1 MRLSEYAST
10 QRTYGSRKV
19 PRSVQQ
25 SIPIDRIYEDGTWC
39 CGNVYSQMW
48 SMPDI
53 NFTMSDEDNKAKI
66 LNLLGKV
73 YMGVPSDCWLKI
85 CIVSQRMDEKSFREN
100 VLLHRNL
107 DGLDKWRV
115 ERNRRI
121 RQCVQ
126 DAGNVVQHK
135 YLILSTNKQNVTD
148 ARSRLRQVQGN
159 LLAELSN
166 LGCTIKPMTN
176 NERLEVLHNFFR
188 RGEEGRFQF
197 SFDDYGKLGNDFRN
211 TIAPDAMR
219 FTTQHAEIDD
229 GFAKAMTI
237 AQYPQQLSD
246 NFVATLLQQVPYIVL
261 SIDIT
266 PVETEDAMREIE
278 ASQMKIDSEKYR
290 ANRRNVENLDFMAT
304 ISPRNQQ
311 QEKYTAEI
319 RNAICEGD
327 QQIFMVLLSVAFFA
341 DTPDELR
348 QETDALQSAAANF
361 NCRFTE
367 MRFQQE
373 NCFNTAMP
381 YGLRR
386 VESSHMM
393 LTRSVTALVPFVAQE
408 VQSPQGIFYGRN
420 AITGNLI
427 VGDRTKL
434 INGNA
439 MVIATSGSGK
449 SMSVKMEIIMEFL
462 RWPNARFILVD
473 PENEYE
479 LLVKAL
485 GGEAIKVSVDSRTH
499 FNPLD
504 YHYDPKTD
512 VPPDVAKIEFVLS
525 MLDKLIGENG
535 HLQPED
541 RSLIAASLKNIYKP
555 LIASG
560 YTAPCPTLGDLY
572 RDLNKSNLRRAKQ
585 LALMLDVFANGSLQ
599 AFSHTTNVDRK
610 KLRQGE
616 EYGSARWGK
625 PEDIKPYMDPEFS
638 NNVILTQTEFL
649 TMNSRPKQPKYARNK
664 NILVIGGSGSGKTRF
679 FVKPNLMQMHSSY
692 VVTDPKGTV
701 LVECGKMLEKG
712 GYVIKSLNTI
722 NFRKSMHYN
731 PFSYIR
737 SEKDILKLV
746 NTIIVNTKG
755 DGDKS
760 GEDFWVKAE
769 KLYYTA
775 LIGYIWYEAPD
786 HEKNFTT
793 LLEMINASEAREDD
807 ETFKNPVDVMFDEL
821 EARDPDHFAVKQ
833 YRKYKLAAGDVCSK

>member
-25 SIPIDRIYEDGTWC
+25 SIPIDRIYEDGTWR

-327 QQIFMVLLSVAFFA
+327 QQVFMVLLSVAFFA

-408 VQSPQGIFYGRN
+408 VQSPKGIFYGRN

-572 RDLNKSNLRRAKQ
+572 RDLNKSNLRCAKQ

-599 AFSHTTNVDRK
+599 AFSHTTNVDMNNRLICFNIQSLGDQ
-610 KLRQGE
+610 LRPIAMM
-616 EYGSARWGK
+616 S
-625 PEDIKPYMDPEFS
+625 
-638 NNVILTQTEFL
+638 
-649 TMNSRPKQPKYARNK
+649 
-664 NILVIGGSGSGKTRF
+664 
-679 FVKPNLMQMHSSY
+679 
-692 VVTDPKGTV
+692 
-701 LVECGKMLEKG
+701 
-712 GYVIKSLNTI
+712 
-722 NFRKSMHYN
+722 
-731 PFSYIR
+731 
-737 SEKDILKLV
+737 
-746 NTIIVNTKG
+746 
-755 DGDKS
+755 
-760 GEDFWVKAE
+760 
-769 KLYYTA
+769 
-775 LIGYIWYEAPD
+775 
-786 HEKNFTT
+786 
-793 LLEMINASEAREDD
+793 LLEFINMQ
-807 ETFKNPVDVMFDEL
+807 VMTN
-821 EARDPDHFAVKQ
+821 R
-833 YRKYKLAAGDVCSK
+833 RKDATAAT

>member
-25 SIPIDRIYEDGTWC
+25 SIPIDRIYEDGTWR

-327 QQIFMVLLSVAFFA
+327 QQVFMVLLSVAFFA
-341 DTPDELR
+341 DTLEEIK

-485 GGEAIKVSVDSRTH
+485 GGEAIKVSVDSRTY

-599 AFSHTTNVDRK
+599 AFSHTTNVDMNNRLICFNIQSLGDQ
-610 KLRQGE
+610 LRPIAMM
-616 EYGSARWGK
+616 S
-625 PEDIKPYMDPEFS
+625 
-638 NNVILTQTEFL
+638 
-649 TMNSRPKQPKYARNK
+649 
-664 NILVIGGSGSGKTRF
+664 
-679 FVKPNLMQMHSSY
+679 
-692 VVTDPKGTV
+692 
-701 LVECGKMLEKG
+701 
-712 GYVIKSLNTI
+712 
-722 NFRKSMHYN
+722 
-731 PFSYIR
+731 
-737 SEKDILKLV
+737 
-746 NTIIVNTKG
+746 
-755 DGDKS
+755 
-760 GEDFWVKAE
+760 
-769 KLYYTA
+769 
-775 LIGYIWYEAPD
+775 
-786 HEKNFTT
+786 
-793 LLEMINASEAREDD
+793 LLEFINIDDTSACFGGRLYLKPDMSRAHFFDAETGEAILHME
-807 ETFKNPVDVMFDEL
+807 
-821 EARDPDHFAVKQ
+821 
-833 YRKYKLAAGDVCSK
+833 AGDDHA

>member
-599 AFSHTTNVDRK
+599 AFSHTTNVDMNNRLICFNIQSLGDQLRPIAMMSLLEFINMQVMTNRRK
-610 KLRQGE
+610 DATAATWIYFDEIHVLLK
-616 EYGSARWGK
+616 
-625 PEDIKPYMDPEFS
+625 DPMSS
-638 NNVILTQTEFL
+638 NFL
-649 TMNSRPKQPKYARNK
+649 Y
-664 NILVIGGSGSGKTRF
+664 
-679 FVKPNLMQMHSSY
+679 SSW
-692 VVTDPKGTV
+692 KR
-701 LVECGKMLEKG
+701 
-712 GYVIKSLNTI
+712 
-722 NFRKSMHYN
+722 FRKYN
-731 PFSYIR
+731 
-737 SEKDILKLV
+737 
-746 NTIIVNTKG
+746 
-755 DGDKS
+755 
-760 GEDFWVKAE
+760 A
-769 KLYYTA
+769 
-775 LIGYIWYEAPD
+775 
-786 HEKNFTT
+786 
-793 LLEMINASEAREDD
+793 
-807 ETFKNPVDVMFDEL
+807 
-821 EARDPDHFAVKQ
+821 
-833 YRKYKLAAGDVCSK
+833 

>member
-327 QQIFMVLLSVAFFA
+327 QQVFMVLLSVAFFA

-541 RSLIAASLKNIYKP
+541 RSLICFNIQ
-555 LIASG
+555 S
-560 YTAPCPTLGDLY
+560 LGDQLRPIAMMSLLEFINMQVMTNRRKDATAATWIYFDEIHVLLKDPMSSNFLY
-572 RDLNKSNLRRAKQ
+572 SSWKRFRKYNAYATGISQDIQDYLDNPVAYALLSNSEFVI
-585 LALMLDVFANGSLQ
+585 M
-599 AFSHTTNVDRK
+599 
-610 KLRQGE
+610 LRQSKSLE
-616 EYGSARWGK
+616 ALERLYGLSK
-625 PEDIKPYMDPEFS
+625 PQ
-638 NNVILTQTEFL
+638 LEFL
-649 TMNSRPKQPKYARNK
+649 R
-664 NILVIGGSGSGKTRF
+664 
-679 FVKPNLMQMHSSY
+679 
-692 VVTDPKGTV
+692 
-701 LVECGKMLEKG
+701 
-712 GYVIKSLNTI
+712 
-722 NFRKSMHYN
+722 
-731 PFSYIR
+731 
-737 SEKDILKLV
+737 
-746 NTIIVNTKG
+746 
-755 DGDKS
+755 
-760 GEDFWVKAE
+760 
-769 KLYYTA
+769 
-775 LIGYIWYEAPD
+775 
-786 HEKNFTT
+786 
-793 LLEMINASEAREDD
+793 NASEGHGIIKMGNSMIP
-807 ETFKNPVDVMFDEL
+807 FSNL
-821 EARDPDHFAVKQ
+821 EPKDTAV
-833 YRKYKLAAGDVCSK
+833 YKLITTKPGEATAEK